1 MPYVIPRAKEANTVL
16 RSPYT
21 QMVRSE
27 RQAMA
32 TSIAHYTSGPH
43 YKGRVSERE
52 LAPT

>member
-32 TSIAHYTSGPH
+32 TSIAHYKSGPH

-52 LAPT
+52 LAPA